1 MHKGATIYRNDHFDG
16 RRFFNP
22 TGPALQPFTA
32 VPKLLV
38 SMRRTP
44 WPARIE
50 QPAVEVP
57 TAGPGQIVLTFIGH
71 ATFLI
76 QTPSGNVL
84 TDPVYAERAGPRG
97 LVGPRR
103 VRRPAIAFDALPPIA
118 MVLLSHNHYDHC
130 DFQTLRSL
138 ARHTDACPSL

>member
-1 MHKGATIYRNDHFDG
+1 MRKGATIYRNDHFDG

-57 TAGPGQIVLTFIGH
+57 TPGPGQIVMTSIGH

-84 TDPVYAERAGPRG
+84 TDPVYSERAGPRF
-97 LVGPRR
+97 LVGLG
-103 VRRPAIAFDALPPIA
+103 VFDARRLP
-118 MVLLSHNHYDHC
+118 STRC
-130 DFQTLRSL
+130 RRSRWSCS
-138 ARHTDACPSL
+138 ATTTTITVISRRYAPWRAVSTRSW